1 VGQELSQGQGM
12 ARSIFIR
19 QELTRECEAL
29 VTVQAIAL
37 SVLISLTE
45 ISPVEAILIA
55 VAILCVDCN
64 A

>member
-1 VGQELSQGQGM
+1 M

-45 ISPVEAILIA
+45 ISPVEAVAAILIA